1 MMAHSG
7 VTADAGDV
15 VAQGDVDLG
24 EHRRGRNRGLDL
36 EWVEI
41 RGDKAVKCKAALTNA
56 GGKYQEQIEAAL
68 EKVSMV
74 TAPEEKDDDEPRYT
88 AWLDL
93 PISTREPMTAKDAN
107 EARKALLALDDRTP
121 QQRLLGEPPTWRSA
135 LAQRNR

>member
-1 MMAHSG
+1 
-7 VTADAGDV
+7 
-15 VAQGDVDLG
+15 
-24 EHRRGRNRGLDL
+24 
-36 EWVEI
+36 
-41 RGDKAVKCKAALTNA
+41 
-56 GGKYQEQIEAAL
+56 
-68 EKVSMV
+68 MV

-135 LAQRNR
+135 LAQSEPRTKPAEGLSLFPRPTTTDSLFPGP

>member
-1 MMAHSG
+1 M
-7 VTADAGDV
+7 
-15 VAQGDVDLG
+15 
-24 EHRRGRNRGLDL
+24 
-36 EWVEI
+36 
-41 RGDKAVKCKAALTNA
+41 A
-56 GGKYQEQIEAAL
+56 GGKYQEQFEAAV
-68 EKVSMV
+68 ENVPMV
-74 TAPEEKDDDEPRYT
+74 TVPEEKDDDEPRYA

>member
-1 MMAHSG
+1 MRA
-7 VTADAGDV
+7 VEARARAFALTPTAV
-15 VAQGDVDLG
+15 ITQVD
-24 EHRRGRNRGLDL
+24 HHIQ
-36 EWVEI
+36 WAEI
-41 RGDKAVKCKAALTNA
+41 RGDKAVKRKAALTTA
-56 GGKYQEQIEAAL
+56 GGKFQEQIEAPV
-68 EKVSMV
+68 ENVPMV